1 MKRLGDKNSLQMCW
15 SIRESVLLR
24 QWKSRHIMLGAGGLL
39 WTGAARDAVVRN
51 DRKADEA

>member
-1 MKRLGDKNSLQMCW
+1 MCW

-51 DRKADEA
+51 ERKADEA